1 MSAWRTRT
9 KGALPVT
16 HHGRLEIIN
25 GICLAA
31 FRKAVS
37 VAALTDALASFDE
50 DVAEG
55 RYAQTDVLWRATL
68 RRASDISRT
77 QTARLGCLVTRRPP
91 CCHGARAW
99 ASRLRHVRPPSA
111 AIGPGRRVEVDHTA
125 KMSPPPIGRR
135 ASSLLS
141 AAVHR
146 PSTKSVAECRLVP
159 SNRETRR
166 DAASS
171 TRGASN
177 QPVDSRESMGTHPAT
192 RQQEGRL

>member
-1 MSAWRTRT
+1 VASAERTYADPSALLKLYVHEPESAAMSAWRTRT

-31 FRKAVS
+31 FRKAIS

-77 QTARLGCLVTRRPP
+77 HTARLGCRSLDVLHVATAVELGLRDFVTFDRRQQQL
-91 CCHGARAW
+91 ARAVG
-99 ASRLRHVRPPSA
+99 L
-111 AIGPGRRVEVDHTA
+111 
-125 KMSPPPIGRR
+125 
-135 ASSLLS
+135 
-141 AAVHR
+141 
-146 PSTKSVAECRLVP
+146 KSVTPRK
-159 SNRETRR
+159 
-166 DAASS
+166 
-171 TRGASN
+171 
-177 QPVDSRESMGTHPAT
+177 
-192 RQQEGRL
+192 